1 MTGIRELI
9 GRLIGEKEK
18 ESSFQAQQWMSRE
31 AAAIESINKA
41 GTFRCGLIA
50 QIYCKVLS
58 CLHVHVW

>member
-18 ESSFQAQQWMSRE
+18 ESYFKAQQWMSRE

-41 GTFRCGLIA
+41 GTFRCVLIFTA
-50 QIYCKVLS
+50 TFSLFS
-58 CLHVHVW
+58 CLNV